1 MANTTNSNRKKKW
14 LFLGL
19 GILTAGLSLFGY
31 NYWKKNKE
39 KITPDSKAP
48 EFEPKKSKTT
58 KSNHSSTKPPKSG
71 TKKPGT
77 TKPKQAGPPPK
88 TSPAPK
94 PGAKAQGGNS
104 KQAKPFPLKL
114 GDKNSF
120 VKNFQSGLIKKYGK
134 SILPKFGADGSFG
147 KELAAAIRKIQK
159 LSVASAVRVS
169 ETLYKSIV
177 GSKVLTGVE
186 PSLII
191 TTTPTKVWKDPH
203 TAVSVPVNMVL
214 GEQICQRGNFTL
226 FRSDKLYFLVET
238 TAIRPYQPT
247 T

>member
-1 MANTTNSNRKKKW
+1 MANSANTSNRKKKW
-14 LFLGL
+14 FFLGL

-39 KITPDSKAP
+39 KVNSDSKVP
-48 EFEPKKSKTT
+48 DFESKKSKTT
-58 KSNHSSTKPPKSG
+58 KQDQSSTKPLKKS
-71 TKKPGT
+71 TKT
-77 TKPKQAGPPPK
+77 KQAGPPPK
-88 TSPAPK
+88 STSAPK
-94 PGAKAQGGNS
+94 PGS
-104 KQAKPFPLKL
+104 KSGANKSTQAKPFPLKM

-159 LSVASAVRVS
+159 LSATSPVIVS
-169 ETLYKSIV
+169 ETLYKSV
-177 GSKVLTGVE
+177 VSSKVLTGVE

-191 TTTPTKVWKDPH
+191 TTTATKVWKDPK

-214 GEQICQRGNFTL
+214 GQQVCQRGDFTL
-226 FRSDKLYFLVET
+226 FQSDKLYFLVAT
-238 TAIRPYQPT
+238 SAIKPYKPT